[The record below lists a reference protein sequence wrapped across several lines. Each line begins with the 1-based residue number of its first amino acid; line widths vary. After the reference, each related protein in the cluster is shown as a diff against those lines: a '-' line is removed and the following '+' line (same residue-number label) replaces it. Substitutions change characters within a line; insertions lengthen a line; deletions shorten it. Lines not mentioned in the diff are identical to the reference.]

1 MNFFIYKLAAILVM
15 LNPIMAEE
23 AKPNIILIVTDD
35 QGYQDLGC
43 FGSPHIK
50 TPHIDKMA
58 SEGMRFTDFYVSAA
72 ICTPSR
78 ASIMTGLYPERAGVR
93 ADKVFF
99 PNRDLN
105 GLDPRN
111 FTIAEAMK
119 TVGYQT
125 MAIGKWHLGENK
137 PYLPTNHGF
146 DSYYGIPYSND
157 MYPSKNMEYAEDCL
171 WREGMNLKKLDEAFE
186 GKLSN
191 GNNTKLRKKV
201 PLMRDEQCIEFPV
214 DQSTITRR
222 FTDEALKFIKK
233 SSGEKEPF
241 FLYLSH
247 SMPHIP
253 LYVSA
258 DFKGKSEG
266 GLYGDVIEE
275 IDYNVGRIID
285 ELKNLELEDN
295 TILVYTSDNGPWLA
309 KEENGGS
316 ALPLFGG
323 KMTVFEGGLRV
334 PTIIKWPAQIPAATV
349 CNKLITTMDLMPTFA
364 AIAGAQLPDKP
375 KLDGKDVLNIWK
387 NEAGASS
394 PHKYFFYTGK
404 AVRSGNWKYHLKQR
418 LPVKGTDQKSTES
431 TLYNLRDNIG
441 ESVNLIKE
449 HPEIAL
455 RLREALDEH
464 KASLKPISLLD

>member
-146 DSYYGIPYSND
+146 DSYY
-157 MYPSKNMEYAEDCL
+157 E
-171 WREGMNLKKLDEAFE
+171 
-186 GKLSN
+186 
-191 GNNTKLRKKV
+191 V
-201 PLMRDEQCIEFPV
+201 
-214 DQSTITRR
+214 
-222 FTDEALKFIKK
+222 
-233 SSGEKEPF
+233 SS
-241 FLYLSH
+241 
-247 SMPHIP
+247 
-253 LYVSA
+253 
-258 DFKGKSEG
+258 
-266 GLYGDVIEE
+266 
-275 IDYNVGRIID
+275 
-285 ELKNLELEDN
+285 
-295 TILVYTSDNGPWLA
+295 
-309 KEENGGS
+309 
-316 ALPLFGG
+316 
-323 KMTVFEGGLRV
+323 
-334 PTIIKWPAQIPAATV
+334 
-349 CNKLITTMDLMPTFA
+349 
-364 AIAGAQLPDKP
+364 
-375 KLDGKDVLNIWK
+375 
-387 NEAGASS
+387 
-394 PHKYFFYTGK
+394 
-404 AVRSGNWKYHLKQR
+404 
-418 LPVKGTDQKSTES
+418 
-431 TLYNLRDNIG
+431 
-441 ESVNLIKE
+441 
-449 HPEIAL
+449 
-455 RLREALDEH
+455 
-464 KASLKPISLLD
+464 